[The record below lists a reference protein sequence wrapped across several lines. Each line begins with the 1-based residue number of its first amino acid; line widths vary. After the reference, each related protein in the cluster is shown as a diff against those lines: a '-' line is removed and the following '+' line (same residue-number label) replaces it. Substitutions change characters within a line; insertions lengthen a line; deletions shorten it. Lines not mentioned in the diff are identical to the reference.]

1 MSMHTFRA
9 AAECPKTPNRKMRTK
24 MVERQIERA
33 KEEEERAF
41 CLHNFASIARLGIG
55 MQQELAMWRGKS
67 GSFALWVLV
76 GCSADCL
83 AGWLVGWCGA
93 NPISSALSK
102 LFDPLK

>member
-1 MSMHTFRA
+1 MLKD
-9 AAECPKTPNRKMRTK
+9 PKRKMRTK
-24 MVERQIERA
+24 MVEKMERE
-33 KEEEERAF
+33 EEEERAF

-83 AGWLVGWCGA
+83 AGWLVCA
-93 NPISSALSK
+93 VQTRLAQPYQNFSTH
-102 LFDPLK
+102 